1 MGEGR
6 TMQEQLSR
14 ATPGAKAEGEYVL
27 QCSGFFVSS
36 CLRGNKSFLIHT
48 MSQTKHRPIR
58 SFVKRE
64 GRMTQAQQRALEKL
78 LPLYGVTD
86 IDRPIDLDTLFP
98 RRAPRYL
105 EIGFGMGTSLI
116 KMAEDNPANDYL
128 GIEVH
133 RPGVG
138 SVLIK
143 AEEKQLQNIK
153 LINHDAIAV
162 LKQAI
167 PDNSLDGIYLFF
179 PDPWPKK
186 KHHKRRIV
194 QQGFVEHV
202 YRCLKPGGILHM
214 ATDWEDYALSMLQV
228 MAGET
233 GFINTAGADQ
243 YAARGQR
250 PETKYECRG
259 LRLGHGVW
267 DLVFRKNNQAIMNS

>member
-1 MGEGR
+1 
-6 TMQEQLSR
+6 
-14 ATPGAKAEGEYVL
+14 
-27 QCSGFFVSS
+27 
-36 CLRGNKSFLIHT
+36 

-64 GRMTQAQQRALEKL
+64 GRMTQAQQRALEEL
-78 LPLYGVTD
+78 LPLYGVAD

-98 RRAPRYL
+98 RSAPRYL
-105 EIGFGMGTSLI
+105 EIGFGMGMSLI
-116 KMAEDNPANDYL
+116 KMAEGNPDNDYL

-143 AEEKQLQNIK
+143 VHEKQLQNLK
-153 LINHDAIAV
+153 VINHDAVAV
-162 LKQAI
+162 LQQAI
-167 PDNSLDGIYLFF
+167 PENSLDGIYLFF

-194 QQGFVEHV
+194 QQGFVERV

-214 ATDWEDYALSMLQV
+214 ATDWEDYALYMLQV
-228 MAGET
+228 MAGAA
-233 GFINTAGADQ
+233 GFSNTAGAAR
-243 YAARGQR
+243 YATRGQR
-250 PETKYECRG
+250 PETKYEHRG

-267 DLVFRKNNQAIMNS
+267 DLVFMKNEQPFKE